1 MNTVIIII
9 SMFIVCDF
17 WLIVNIIG
25 MTIAK
30 HIVEAHS
37 GVIYAKSIQGVG
49 TTITIMLPLRFKV

>member
-9 SMFIVCDF
+9 SMFIVSDF

-25 MTIAK
+25 MAIAN
-30 HIVEAHS
+30 HIVEEHS
-37 GVIYAKSIQGVG
+37 GVIYPKSIQGVG